1 MKAETKVGLMVLA
14 ALVLAVVFA
23 LLLGSFNPFSNSHNL
38 NLLYNFA
45 GGIEV
50 GSPVRVMGIKVG
62 KVKSIEF
69 DPNEKTDSGEEVKL
83 RVRISVDKKAWN
95 TLRADSRFFIN
106 LAGVIGEK
114 FIEVT
119 PGTLSEAPLNPDQKI
134 RGEDPPRIDQLLSQ
148 SYSLAGKMLEFV
160 NKNEGS
166 MIQTIETMNKL
177 VTNFDKVL
185 KQIDKTTQNQD
196 VGLMLKNMSIISND
210 MAYFTQSLRSPEG
223 KKTFLLI
230 QKLIDRLDPLDAA
243 AIRKFLQEEGIR
255 AKLF

>member
-1 MKAETKVGLMVLA
+1 MKAETKVGLMFLA
-14 ALVLAVVFA
+14 ALALAVVFA
-23 LLLGSFNPFSNSHNL
+23 FLLGSFNPFSNAHTL

-69 DPNEKTDSGEEVKL
+69 DPNGKTDSGEEVKL
-83 RVRISVDKKAWN
+83 KVRISIDKGAWP
-95 TLRADSRFFIN
+95 TLRSDSRFFIN

-119 PGTLSEAPLNPDQKI
+119 PGTLSEAPLNPGQNI

-166 MIQTIETMNKL
+166 MIQTIDTMNKL

-185 KQIDKTTQNQD
+185 KQLDKTTQNQD

-210 MAYFTQSLRSPEG
+210 MAYFTQQLRSPEG

-243 AIRKFLQEEGIR
+243 AIRKFLQEDGIR

>member
-1 MKAETKVGLMVLA
+1 MKAETKVGLMFIAAIVLSII
-14 ALVLAVVFA
+14 FA
-23 LLLGSFNPFSNSHNL
+23 FLLGSFNPFSNTNTL
-38 NLLYNFA
+38 NILYNFA

-62 KVKSIEF
+62 KVKAIEF
-69 DPNEKTDSGEEVKL
+69 DPSGKAPNGEEVKL
-83 RVRISVDKKAWN
+83 RVKISVDKKAWAS
-95 TLRADSRFFIN
+95 LRTDSRFYIN

-114 FIEVT
+114 FIEIT
-119 PGTLSEAPLNPDQKI
+119 PGSLSEGELTPGQNI

-166 MIQTIETMNKL
+166 MMQTIDTMNKL
-177 VTNFDKVL
+177 VNNFDKVL
-185 KQIDKTTQNQD
+185 KQLDKTTQNQD
-196 VGLMLKNMSIISND
+196 VGQMLRNMSIISSD
-210 MAYFTQSLRSPEG
+210 MAYFTQQLRSPEG
-223 KKTFLLI
+223 KKTFVLI
-230 QKLIDRLDPLDAA
+230 QKLIERLDPLDAA

>member
-1 MKAETKVGLMVLA
+1 MKAEIKVGFMFVT
-14 ALVLAVVFA
+14 AVVLSVIFA
-23 LLLGSFNPFSNSHNL
+23 FLLGSFNPFSNTNTL
-38 NLLYNFA
+38 NILYNFA
-45 GGIEV
+45 GGIDV

-62 KVKSIEF
+62 KVKSIDF
-69 DPNEKTDSGEEVKL
+69 DPSGKSDSGEEVKL
-83 RVRISVDKKAWN
+83 RVRITVDKKAWASI
-95 TLRADSRFFIN
+95 RKDSRFFIN

-114 FIEVT
+114 FIEIT
-119 PGTLSEAPLNPDQKI
+119 PGSLSEAEFTPGQNV

-166 MIQTIETMNKL
+166 MIQTIDTMNKL

-185 KQIDKTTQNQD
+185 KQLDKTTKNQD
-196 VGLMLKNMSIISND
+196 VGEMLRNMSIISSD
-210 MAYFTQSLRSPEG
+210 MAYFTQQLRSPEG
-223 KKTFLLI
+223 KKTFVLI
-230 QKLIDRLDPLDAA
+230 QKLIERLDPLDAA